1 MIDVIEEFG
10 MNAGRVWQVLHDQGP
25 LPELELKMETCLRD
39 KEFYAAVGWLARE
52 NKIHRDHDIY
62 QLQDTNLT
70 TEIGPTAGMIWH
82 ALEQHGELDTIHM
95 SLMMNQDTKTI
106 YSALGWLARENK
118 ISLQK
123 KRI

>member
-1 MIDVIEEFG
+1 
-10 MNAGRVWQVLHDQGP
+10 
-25 LPELELKMETCLRD
+25 
-39 KEFYAAVGWLARE
+39 
-52 NKIHRDHDIY
+52 
-62 QLQDTNLT
+62 
-70 TEIGPTAGMIWH
+70 MIWH